1 MLSTLGIGASQAVP
15 MKPLDVS
22 RFHQDEEFSK
32 LLVGRRDVD
41 LVVAALEIAR
51 DADPELSFQST
62 LNWIQ
67 ERADQ
72 LTLSIASCVDERA
85 MLEQVVQCL
94 SGEFGLRGDEE
105 CFAMPES
112 SFLPQVIETKRGLPI
127 TLSLLYCAV
136 ADRLGI
142 ALEMAPAPQHVVCRL
157 KTDQAVLYVDPFT
170 AGRILSE
177 AECLAW
183 LSVRTQ
189 IDPQALLP
197 TLKPAAPRVVIERML
212 LNLKNLY
219 VRQTNWAALW
229 PVQYRLTALNPTSVE
244 ACRDLGIIAAHSGR
258 HGIAVTLLRECAPQL
273 SEPDRAAV
281 MKQLAESARKLAQWN

>member
-1 MLSTLGIGASQAVP
+1 MP
-15 MKPLDVS
+15 MKPLDIT

-51 DADPELSFQST
+51 DADPDLSFQPT
-62 LNWIQ
+62 LDWIQ
-67 ERADQ
+67 QRADQ
-72 LTLSIASCVDERA
+72 LTLQMAGSFSERDT
-85 MLEQVVQCL
+85 LEQLVQCL
-94 SGEFGLRGDEE
+94 SGEFGLKGDDD
-105 CFAMPES
+105 CFSRPES
-112 SFLPQVIETKRGLPI
+112 SFLPHVIESRRGLPI

-142 ALEMAPAPQHVVCRL
+142 ALELIPAPQHVVCQL
-157 KTDQAVLYVDPFT
+157 STDHAMLYVDPFT
-170 AGRILSE
+170 EGRVLSE

-189 IDPQALLP
+189 IDPEDLLP
-197 TLKPAAPRVVIERML
+197 TLKPASPRVVIERML

-219 VRQTNWAALW
+219 MRQSNWAALW

-244 ACRDLGIIAAHSGR
+244 ACRDLGLVAAHAGR
-258 HGIAVTLLRECAPQL
+258 HGLAVTLLRECVPQV
-273 SEPDRAAV
+273 SEPDRATLL
-281 MKQLAESARKLAQWN
+281 QQIAESARRLAQWN

>member
-1 MLSTLGIGASQAVP
+1 MP
-15 MKPLDVS
+15 MKPLDIT

-51 DADPELSFQST
+51 DADPDLSFQPT
-62 LNWIQ
+62 LDWIQ
-67 ERADQ
+67 QRADQ
-72 LTLSIASCVDERA
+72 LTLQMAGSSSEHDT
-85 MLEQVVQCL
+85 LEQLVQCL
-94 SGEFGLRGDEE
+94 SGEFGLKGDDD
-105 CFAMPES
+105 CFSRPES
-112 SFLPQVIETKRGLPI
+112 SFLPQVIESRRGLPI

-142 ALEMAPAPQHVVCRL
+142 ALELIPAPQHVVCQLR
-157 KTDQAVLYVDPFT
+157 TDHATLYVDPFT
-170 AGRILSE
+170 EGRILSE

-189 IDPQALLP
+189 IDPQDLLP
-197 TLKPAAPRVVIERML
+197 TLKPASPRVVIERML

-219 VRQTNWAALW
+219 MRQSNWAALW

-244 ACRDLGIIAAHSGR
+244 ACRDLGLVAAHAGR
-258 HGIAVTLLRECAPQL
+258 HGLAVTLLRECLPQV
-273 SEPDRAAV
+273 SEPDRATLL
-281 MKQLAESARKLAQWN
+281 QQIAESARRLAQWN

>member
-1 MLSTLGIGASQAVP
+1 

-51 DADPELSFQST
+51 DADPDLSFQST
-62 LNWIQ
+62 LDWIQ
-67 ERADQ
+67 QRADQ
-72 LTLSIASCVDERA
+72 LTLQIASCPNERA
-85 MLEQVVQCL
+85 MLEQIVQCL

-105 CFAMPES
+105 CYGLPES
-112 SFLPQVIETKRGLPI
+112 SFLPQVIETRRGLPI

-142 ALEMAPAPQHVVCRL
+142 ALEMAPAPQHVICRL

-170 AGRILSE
+170 EGRILSE

-189 IDPQALLP
+189 VDPQVLLP
-197 TLKPAAPRVVIERML
+197 TLKPATPRVVIERML

-219 VRQTNWAALW
+219 VQQTNWAALW

-273 SEPDRAAV
+273 SEPDRSAV

>member
-1 MLSTLGIGASQAVP
+1 

-41 LVVAALEIAR
+41 LVVAALELAR
-51 DADPELSFQST
+51 DANPDLTFQST
-62 LNWIQ
+62 LDWIQ
-67 ERADQ
+67 QRADR
-72 LTLSIASCVDERA
+72 LTLSIASCADERA

-94 SGEFGLRGDEE
+94 SGEYGLRGDEE
-105 CFAMPES
+105 CFGQPES
-112 SFLPQVIETKRGLPI
+112 SFLPQVIETRRGLPI

-136 ADRLGI
+136 AERLGI

-170 AGRILSE
+170 AGRIQSE

-189 IDPQALLP
+189 VAPEVLLP

-219 VRQTNWAALW
+219 LKQSNWTALW

-258 HGIAVTLLRECAPQL
+258 HGVAVTLLRECVPQL
-273 SEPDRAAV
+273 SEPEKSVV
-281 MKQLAESARKLAQWN
+281 MQQLADSARRLAQWN

>member
-1 MLSTLGIGASQAVP
+1 

-41 LVVAALEIAR
+41 LVVAALELAR
-51 DADPELSFQST
+51 DADPDLSFQST
-62 LNWIQ
+62 LDWIQ
-67 ERADQ
+67 QRADQ
-72 LTLSIASCVDERA
+72 LTLSIASCADERA
-85 MLEQVVQCL
+85 MLEQLVQCL

-105 CFAMPES
+105 CYGQPES
-112 SFLPQVIETKRGLPI
+112 SFLPRVIETRRGLPI

-136 ADRLGI
+136 AERLGI

-157 KTDQAVLYVDPFT
+157 KTDQAILYVDPFT
-170 AGRILSE
+170 EGRILSE

-183 LSVRTQ
+183 LSLRTQ
-189 IDPQALLP
+189 VAPEALLP

-219 VRQTNWAALW
+219 LKQTNWTALW
-229 PVQYRLTALNPTSVE
+229 SVQYRLTALNPTSVE
-244 ACRDLGIIAAHSGR
+244 ACRDLGITAAHSGR
-258 HGIAVTLLRECAPQL
+258 HGVAVTLLRECAPQL
-273 SEPDRAAV
+273 SEPDKSAV
-281 MKQLAESARKLAQWN
+281 MQQLAESARRLAQWN

>member
-1 MLSTLGIGASQAVP
+1 

-51 DADPELSFQST
+51 DAHPDLAFSPT
-62 LNWIQ
+62 LDWIQ
-67 ERADQ
+67 QRADQ
-72 LTLSIASCVDERA
+72 LTLRLAGSPSEHDL
-85 MLEQVVQCL
+85 LEQLVQCL
-94 SGEFGLRGDEE
+94 SGEFGLCGDDD
-105 CFAMPES
+105 CFNRPES
-112 SFLPQVIETKRGLPI
+112 SFLPQVIETRRGLPI

-136 ADRLGI
+136 AERLGI
-142 ALEMAPAPQHVVCRL
+142 ALELIPAPQHVICQL
-157 KTDQAVLYVDPFT
+157 KTDREVLYIDPFT
-170 AGRILSE
+170 EGRILSE

-189 IDPQALLP
+189 IAPQDLLP
-197 TLKPAAPRVVIERML
+197 TLKPASPRVVIERML

-219 VRQTNWAALW
+219 MRQSNWTALW

-244 ACRDLGIIAAHSGR
+244 ACRDLGLVAAHSGR
-258 HGIAVTLLRECAPQL
+258 HGLAVTLLRECLPQV
-273 SEPDRAAV
+273 SEPDRATLLQ
-281 MKQLAESARKLAQWN
+281 QLAESARRLAQWN